1 MALQG
6 SLHDMSVADLI
17 QHACQD
23 GKTARISMESGGQRA
38 SVYVDAGELIDAD
51 WAGEHGEEV
60 IYRLLTWHEGT
71 FTYDSGVK
79 AQQRS
84 ITRSY
89 TGVLLSG
96 AQLLDENGNDAAD
109 AADAAAA
116 NWDNSN
122 FITPKEATKM
132 APKKKSELL
141 ADALADLV
149 TNSSDI
155 EGAAVVGIDGLVYS
169 SNTPTGK
176 VDETLVGAV
185 AAAALGL
192 SKRSVEQLKRGT
204 FTQSLVQGDKGN
216 IILTQLDG
224 QTLLVELTPPNIN
237 LGMAF
242 AETREAA
249 GKLREIL

>member
-23 GKTARISMESGGQRA
+23 GKTARIRIDAHGQRA
-38 SVYVDAGELIDAD
+38 GLYIDAGELTDAEL
-51 WAGEHGEEV
+51 AGEHGEEV
-60 IYRLLTWHEGT
+60 VYRLLSWHDGT
-71 FTYDSGVK
+71 FTYEPGLRPP
-79 AQQRS
+79 ART

-89 TGVLLSG
+89 TGVLLTG
-96 AQLLDENGNDAAD
+96 AHLLDEERNAAES
-109 AADAAAA
+109 AAQSDPI
-116 NWDNSN
+116 DLIS
-122 FITPKEATKM
+122 TQEASKM

-141 ADALADLV
+141 ADALDELI
-149 TNSSDI
+149 TSSSDI
-155 EGAAVVGIDGLVYS
+155 EGAAVVGTDGLVYS
-169 SNTPTGK
+169 INTPTGK

-192 SKRSVEQLKRGT
+192 SKRSVEQLKRGV
-204 FTQSLVQGDKGN
+204 FSQSLVQGDKGN

-224 QTLLVELTPPNIN
+224 QTLLVELTPPNVN

-249 GKLREIL
+249 AKLREIL

>member
-6 SLHDMSVADLI
+6 SLHDMNVADLI

-23 GKTARISMESGGQRA
+23 GKTARIGLEHNGQRA
-38 SVYVDAGELIDAD
+38 GVYVDAGDLIDAEL
-51 WAGEHGEEV
+51 AGEHGEEV
-60 IYRLLTWHEGT
+60 IYRLLTWHDGAFAFEPGI
-71 FTYDSGVK
+71 K
-79 AQQRS
+79 APSRS

-89 TGVLLSG
+89 TGVLLTG
-96 AQLLDENGNDAAD
+96 AQRLDEEQNAPEQAAL
-109 AADAAAA
+109 
-116 NWDNSN
+116 WNSTS
-122 FITPKEATKM
+122 IMPKEANKM

-141 ADALADLV
+141 ADALDELI
-149 TNSSDI
+149 TSSSDI
-155 EGAAVVGIDGLVYS
+155 EGAAVVGTDGLVYS
-169 SNTPTGK
+169 INTPTGK

-192 SKRSVEQLKRGT
+192 SKRSVEQLKRGV
-204 FTQSLVQGDKGN
+204 FSQSLVQGDKGN
-216 IILTQLDG
+216 IILTQLDA
-224 QTLLVELTPPNIN
+224 QTLLVELTPANVN